1 MCLVSPEHTWGGD
14 VKKYLH
20 DETHWLNDDFHA
32 LQYNASNFLK
42 ITAMWQEQRDWG
54 IAYPLQAVPPAHP
67 LAAYL
72 TRELH
77 ATAPTQPS
85 LKGYTRLGSVAS
97 PMRLG
102 GFSVAF
108 NGSTGGVSSLLHTAT
123 GKQFAGASNPIGV
136 FEYKVHAASEYERF
150 FAEYAQRIDGKIPS
164 YFPLDFGKPGLY
176 NNSIIANAT
185 VALGV
190 LKEAY
195 LKNGSDAGEQVRERE
210 RVCVYVCMCVCVCM
224 YMCVSV

>member
-1 MCLVSPEHTWGGD
+1 MSSAIEAVQQT
-14 VKKYLH
+14 
-20 DETHWLNDDFHA
+20 DFAPGIEKA
-32 LQYNASNFLK
+32 LF
-42 ITAMWQEQRDWG
+42 
-54 IAYPLQAVPPAHP
+54 
-67 LAAYL
+67 
-72 TRELH
+72 RE
-77 ATAPTQPS
+77 
-85 LKGYTRLGSVAS
+85 
-97 PMRLG
+97 
-102 GFSVAF
+102 
-108 NGSTGGVSSLLHTAT
+108 
-123 GKQFAGASNPIGV
+123 I
-136 FEYKVHAASEYERF
+136 SERS
-150 FAEYAQRIDGKIPS
+150 YAIERIDGKIPS